1 MNNNTKLKTQAQAVV
16 HFIEQL
22 DIEMVDTLLD
32 DTLEYQDMEKNIF
45 INKLG
50 DAFNEFIESGDTCL
64 NSTKGFCDSVICNY
78 KCKGFSFVGNNS
90 GNYMDLI
97 IEIEDGKVIDMY
109 ECTYFKTKVD
119 TEIKNKRV
127 EIDKMTKWKPNSL

>member
-1 MNNNTKLKTQAQAVV
+1 MKNKIKLKTQAQAVV

-32 DTLEYQDMEKNIF
+32 DMLEYQDMDKDIF

-50 DAFNEFIESGDTCL
+50 DAFNEFIESGDTRL
-64 NSTKGFCDSVICNY
+64 NSTKGLCDSVICNY

-97 IEIEDGKVIDMY
+97 IEIKDGKVIDMY
-109 ECTYFKTKVD
+109 ECTYFKTKVVAG
-119 TEIKNKRV
+119 IKNKRV
-127 EIDKMTKWKPNSL
+127 EIDKMIKWKPDSL